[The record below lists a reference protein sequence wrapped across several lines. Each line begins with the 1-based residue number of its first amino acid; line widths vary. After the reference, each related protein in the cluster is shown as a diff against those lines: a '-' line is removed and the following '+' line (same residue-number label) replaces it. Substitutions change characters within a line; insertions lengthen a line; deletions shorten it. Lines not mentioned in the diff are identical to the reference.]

1 MYDHFKKY
9 RALICVLVLLAFPS
23 VAAGQI
29 QRTKPQLTGS
39 KIKILHAGLQ
49 REYRI
54 HLPKNT
60 EGKERPSLVI
70 CLHGGGGNA
79 DKFSAMGMSD
89 VADRHGFIVVYPNAI
104 NGHWNDGRESERF
117 VEHDRTIDDVSFLIA
132 VVEEVIHKHNVDR
145 TRVFATGM
153 SNGGFMCQRLAM
165 ERADV
170 FSGVGII
177 VASMAKPL
185 KTKFQPSQPVS
196 MLFMNGT
203 EDKLV
208 PYEGGEVQVNLFPKL
223 NRFRNQAKGSRGY
236 CISTTDAID
245 LWKNR
250 NAISTPPKTKKIPN
264 KSDSDGSSVELTL
277 WQGGE
282 NETAIALYKV
292 IGGGHAIPGRKTPA
306 LPERFVGRTNQDIDA
321 FEKIWQFFDKFGRKL
336 AANHLSDT
344 RVDRTLPW
352 VTHEVAL
359 KPVDFVVFSSNLIGS
374 EVSYHIYK
382 PPTYEKSSSR
392 RFPVL
397 YWLHG
402 TDGGVSGIQPLTRL
416 FHDAMV
422 DGTIPPMLVVYVNGL
437 PKRLWSNS
445 KDGSAPVESVFIQE
459 VIPHVDKNY
468 RTVAGRHG
476 RIIEGFSMGGFGAAR
491 IGLKHADQ
499 FAGVSILAAGPLDP
513 DFKGPRALRNAPLR
527 DFIMHTVCSDD
538 ISYFKTLNPWQ
549 VAQENNAKLNKLD
562 VLIRQVVGKDDS
574 SLADNESFHEHLKQ
588 LKIAHEF
595 LVLPDVDHD
604 TRDVLL
610 ELWRQDKNFY
620 HRALQPSKE

>member
-1 MYDHFKKY
+1 MFHHFKKY
-9 RALICVLVLLAFPS
+9 RVITCALALLALAS
-23 VAAGQI
+23 VAAGQFLTT
-29 QRTKPQLTGS
+29 RPQSTSS
-39 KIKILHAGLQ
+39 KIRIEHAGLQ

-60 EGKERPSLVI
+60 EDKERLSLVI

-79 DKFSAMGMSD
+79 ENFSAMGMSD

-117 VEHDRTIDDVSFLIA
+117 VQHDRTIDDVSFLIA
-132 VVEEVIHKHNVDR
+132 VVEEVIQKHNVDR

-153 SNGGFMCQRLAM
+153 SNGGFMSQRLAM

-177 VASMAKPL
+177 AASMAKPL
-185 KTKFQPSQPVS
+185 KAKFEPSQPVS

-203 EDKLV
+203 EDKIV

-223 NRFRNQAKGSRGY
+223 NRFRNQATGSRGY

-250 NAISTPPKTKKIPN
+250 NAISTEPETKQIPDN
-264 KSDSDGSSVELTL
+264 SDSDGSSVELTL

-306 LPERFVGRTNQDIDA
+306 LPERLVGRTNQDIDA
-321 FEKIWQFFDKFGRKL
+321 FEKIWQFFDKFGRKH
-336 AANHLSDT
+336 AANHLIDT
-344 RVDRTLPW
+344 RADRTLPW
-352 VTHEVAL
+352 VTSEVAL
-359 KPVDFVVFSSNLIGS
+359 KPVDFVVFSSELVGS

-382 PPTYEKSSSR
+382 PPIYERAFSR

-402 TDGGVSGIQPLTRL
+402 TDGGVSGIRPLTRL
-416 FHDAMV
+416 FHDAML
-422 DGTIPPMLVVYVNGL
+422 DGSIPPMLVVYVNGL
-437 PKRLWSNS
+437 PKRLWSDS
-445 KDGSAPVESVFIQE
+445 KDGSAPVESVFIEE

-476 RIIEGFSMGGFGAAR
+476 RIIEGFSMGDFGAAR
-491 IGLKHADQ
+491 IGFKHADQ

-527 DFIMHTVCSDD
+527 DLIIKAVCSDD
-538 ISYFKTLNPWQ
+538 ISYFKALNPWQ
-549 VAQENNAKLNKLD
+549 VARENNEKLLKAD

-574 SLADNESFHEHLKQ
+574 SLADNKSFHEHLKQ
-588 LKIAHEF
+588 LKISHEF
-595 LVLPDVDHD
+595 VVLPDVDHD
-604 TRDVLL
+604 TRDVLT
-610 ELWRQDKNFY
+610 ELWRRDKDFY
-620 HRALQPSKE
+620 SRALEPSKE